1 MKETW
6 KLAVGEWKHDYYVST
21 LGRVGRLLK
30 SGKHRTLSGAIDK
43 DGYCRVGLKGSSG
56 KICRRAVHRLIA
68 ETFLARPA
76 WGMVVHHLNHNKADN
91 RLGNLCW
98 ATYQDNTRYY
108 YEFKNEQEATSGGDG
123 LVGPAP
129 LLCNLPL
136 AGERPSE
143 EAGSSS
149 LGGGLVSVEVPPP
162 KMLPQPVFTMSWS
175 VSLWE
180 GVCFDSRPEHGYTT
194 HSQAGV

>member
-6 KLAVGEWKHDYYVST
+6 KLAYGEWKHDYYVST

-30 SGKHRTLSGAIDK
+30 SGKHRTLSGAVGK
-43 DGYCRVGLKGSSG
+43 DGYCRVGLIGSSG

-68 ETFLARPA
+68 ETFLPRPKWA
-76 WGMVVHHLNHNKADN
+76 EVVHHLNHDKTDN

-98 ATYQDNTRYY
+98 STYQNNTRYY
-108 YEFKNEQEATSGGDG
+108 YEFKNEQEAAGGGDG
-123 LVGPAP
+123 LVGSAP
-129 LLCNLPL
+129 LLCGLPL
-136 AGERPSE
+136 AGERPPE

-149 LGGGLVSVEVPPP
+149 PSRGLVSVEVPPSEV
-162 KMLPQPVFTMSWS
+162 LRQPVLTLSWS
-175 VSLWE
+175 ISLGE

-194 HSQAGV
+194 HGQAGV